1 MNLFQWMGRFSQ
13 VLERP
18 FSIGWTPY
26 TLKCMLGSLLLYGCG
41 VALYYSSRE
50 NRRPGE
56 EYGSAKWGNPK
67 ELNRKYMDHRHKDAN
82 IILTQRVRLGMD
94 GYITQRN
101 MNVLVVGGSGSCKTR
116 FFCKPNI
123 YSANCSYL
131 ITDPKGELL
140 RAAGALLAAQGYEVR
155 VFNLIDPSQSD
166 GYNPFSYIHSEKD
179 VLTLIDN
186 LIKNTTPRNASSNDP
201 FWEKAEIALDSALML
216 YLVSEAPPE
225 EQNFEMLIYMMNFAE
240 VREEDD
246 QYRSPLDMLFRA
258 LEEEQPNHVAVKQ
271 YKAFKQAAGVVCS
284 KRLLNQAVGK
294 SLRTHNL
301 KPKKGAQV
309 MRKNEKITALYE
321 RLSRDDFGKDDDQ
334 QRESNSISNQKAN
347 ALVLGKAA
355 ESNNLIQEK
364 YITVSAEKKSVEEA
378 RAFFSRVGTDLTT
391 GLSRMSSSVREI
403 TVNDRLRLLHDF
415 YRPGEE
421 QLFRFNLEDTIRK
434 GHDFR
439 DCIAPD
445 CISFQKNHYELG
457 DHVGRTLFLREYA
470 SFISDEMIT
479 ELMDYPRNM
488 MLSIDIIP
496 VAMDEAVSISRKQIM
511 AVDSDITRCR
521 QRQNQNGNYDAN
533 IPYELELARS
543 ETKEFMDD
551 LMSRDQRMMLALV
564 TLTHLADNL
573 EQLDQDTEAL
583 QAIGRARGCQ
593 FNILRYQQE
602 DALNTVLPLGLKRID
617 ATRTLTTE
625 CTAVL
630 MPFKSQEIQDA
641 GGIYYGVNAVSHNL
655 IVCNRGNLLNGN
667 GFITGVS
674 GSGKSMAA
682 KQEVSA
688 LALSTDH
695 DIIIVDPER
704 EYGELVRALGGEVIT
719 ISASDPNGCHIN
731 ALDLYEGYGDGKEPL
746 VMKSEFI
753 MSLYEQLMGADKIEP
768 QEKSIIDRS
777 VGNIYREYLKNYQ
790 GQPPTLKD
798 LYDDLMKQVNPE
810 AHRIALALEL
820 FTVGSLNV
828 FSHQTNINTKSR
840 ILCFDIQDLG
850 ENLKSVGLLVMLDA
864 IYNRVIQNRREGK
877 YTHVYIDEIYLF
889 FANGSGSGHS
899 ITNYSSEFLY
909 KCWKRFR
916 KYGATLTGITQNVEE
931 CLLSNTARMMFAN
944 SEFLLMLN
952 QATTDREQLARLLG
966 ASDTQMSY
974 VDNALAGHGLIKVGG
989 AIVPF
994 ANELP
999 KNTELYRLMTT
1010 KPGED

>member
-1 MNLFQWMGRFSQ
+1 MILFKHRRSAERDAFFVPRSVQKSIPIKRIYQDGVFQVSGKFS
-13 VLERP
+13 
-18 FSIGWTPY
+18 
-26 TLKCMLGSLLLYGCG
+26 
-41 VALYYSSRE
+41 
-50 NRRPGE
+50 
-56 EYGSAKWGNPK
+56 
-67 ELNRKYMDHRHKDAN
+67 
-82 IILTQRVRLGMD
+82 
-94 GYITQRN
+94 
-101 MNVLVVGGSGSCKTR
+101 KTWR
-116 FFCKPNI
+116 FFDVNYAVASPEKQRELFMT
-123 YSANCSYL
+123 YCSFL
-131 ITDPKGELL
+131 NSLPIGATAKITL
-140 RAAGALLAAQGYEVR
+140 
-155 VFNLIDPSQSD
+155 FNRQ
-166 GYNPFSYIHSEKD
+166 
-179 VLTLIDN
+179 
-186 LIKNTTPRNASSNDP
+186 
-201 FWEKAEIALDSALML
+201 
-216 YLVSEAPPE
+216 
-225 EQNFEMLIYMMNFAE
+225 
-240 VREEDD
+240 
-246 QYRSPLDMLFRA
+246 
-258 LEEEQPNHVAVKQ
+258 
-271 YKAFKQAAGVVCS
+271 
-284 KRLLNQAVGK
+284 LNQK
-294 SLRTHNL
+294 
-301 KPKKGAQV
+301 
-309 MRKNEKITALYE
+309 
-321 RLSRDDFGKDDDQ
+321 DFGRTLLMPMQGDRRD
-334 QRESNSISNQKAN
+334 RYRNEYNG
-347 ALVLGKAA
+347 LVLGKAA

-403 TVNDRLRLLHDF
+403 TVN
-415 YRPGEE
+415 
-421 QLFRFNLEDTIRK
+421 
-434 GHDFR
+434 DFR

-496 VAMDEAVSISRKQIM
+496 VAMDEAVSDIRKRIM
-511 AVDSDITRCR
+511 SVESDITRWQ
-521 QRQNQNGNYDAN
+521 QRQNQNNNFTAN
-533 IPYELELARS
+533 IPYDLEQMRS

-719 ISASDPNGCHIN
+719 ISAADPNGCHIN
-731 ALDLYEGYGDGKEPL
+731 ALDLSEGYGDGREPL

-777 VGNIYREYLKNYQ
+777 VGNIYREYLKSYQ

-999 KNTELYRLMTT
+999 KNTELYRLMSTR
-1010 KPGED
+1010 PGED

>member
-1 MNLFQWMGRFSQ
+1 MDLLTYLRRFEPEELVHIGGNTYATRTHDSLKISNGKWCWWSRNIGGTTALDYLTR
-13 VLERP
+13 VEG
-18 FSIGWTPY
+18 FSFLDAVQRILGELPRVPPKSEPAAPLPKTEF
-26 TLKCMLGSLLLYGCG
+26 TLPPKH
-41 VALYYSSRE
+41 AD
-50 NRRPGE
+50 NRRVF
-56 EYGSAKWGNPK
+56 A
-67 ELNRKYMDHRHKDAN
+67 
-82 IILTQRVRLGMD
+82 
-94 GYITQRN
+94 
-101 MNVLVVGGSGSCKTR
+101 
-116 FFCKPNI
+116 
-123 YSANCSYL
+123 YL
-131 ITDPKGELL
+131 RSRG
-140 RAAGALLAAQGYEVR
+140 
-155 VFNLIDPSQSD
+155 ID
-166 GYNPFSYIHSEKD
+166 
-179 VLTLIDN
+179 
-186 LIKNTTPRNASSNDP
+186 
-201 FWEKAEIALDSALML
+201 AEI
-216 YLVSEAPPE
+216 
-225 EQNFEMLIYMMNFAE
+225 I
-240 VREEDD
+240 
-246 QYRSPLDMLFRA
+246 
-258 LEEEQPNHVAVKQ
+258 NHCIKHGQ
-271 YKAFKQAAGVVCS
+271 
-284 KRLLNQAVGK
+284 
-294 SLRTHNL
+294 
-301 KPKKGAQV
+301 
-309 MRKNEKITALYE
+309 LYE
-321 RLSRDDFGKDDDQ
+321 D
-334 QRESNSISNQKAN
+334 
-347 ALVLGKAA
+347 A
-355 ESNNLIQEK
+355 E
-364 YITVSAEKKSVEEA
+364 
-378 RAFFSRVGTDLTT
+378 
-391 GLSRMSSSVREI
+391 
-403 TVNDRLRLLHDF
+403 H
-415 YRPGEE
+415 
-421 QLFRFNLEDTIRK
+421 
-434 GHDFR
+434 H
-439 DCIAPD
+439 
-445 CISFQKNHYELG
+445 
-457 DHVGRTLFLREYA
+457 
-470 SFISDEMIT
+470 
-479 ELMDYPRNM
+479 
-488 MLSIDIIP
+488 
-496 VAMDEAVSISRKQIM
+496 
-511 AVDSDITRCR
+511 
-521 QRQNQNGNYDAN
+521 
-533 IPYELELARS
+533 
-543 ETKEFMDD
+543 
-551 LMSRDQRMMLALV
+551 
-564 TLTHLADNL
+564 
-573 EQLDQDTEAL
+573 
-583 QAIGRARGCQ
+583 
-593 FNILRYQQE
+593 
-602 DALNTVLPLGLKRID
+602 
-617 ATRTLTTE
+617 TLTTE

-704 EYGELVRALGGEVIT
+704 EYGELVRALGSEVIT

-731 ALDLYEGYGDGKEPL
+731 ALDLSEGYGDGKEPL

-790 GQPPTLKD
+790 GEPPTLKD

-974 VDNALAGHGLIKVGG
+974 VDNAPAGHGLIKVGG

-999 KNTELYRLMTT
+999 KNTELYRLMSTR
-1010 KPGED
+1010 PGED

>member
-1 MNLFQWMGRFSQ
+1 MSTNGETADLMVREGIQITESALKLAGLGAKNLAALLIALANDNQKLAGK
-13 VLERP
+13 
-18 FSIGWTPY
+18 TN
-26 TLKCMLGSLLLYGCG
+26 LKRLIHD
-41 VALYYSSRE
+41 
-50 NRRPGE
+50 GE
-56 EYGSAKWGNPK
+56 ELTIFSVKQEDLKGFQMEAKRYGVLFYPIVNKVEKTGTVEIMVKA
-67 ELNRKYMDHRHKDAN
+67 KDAKQIN
-82 IILTQRVRLGMD
+82 RIFERM
-94 GYITQRN
+94 GYPAPVKEDTAAKKEN
-101 MNVLVVGGSGSCKTR
+101 
-116 FFCKPNI
+116 
-123 YSANCSYL
+123 A
-131 ITDPKGELL
+131 
-140 RAAGALLAAQGYEVR
+140 RAPSENSSKERGTGAR
-155 VFNLIDPSQSD
+155 
-166 GYNPFSYIHSEKD
+166 
-179 VLTLIDN
+179 
-186 LIKNTTPRNASSNDP
+186 ASTEP
-201 FWEKAEIALDSALML
+201 ATEKAD
-216 YLVSEAPPE
+216 
-225 EQNFEMLIYMMNFAE
+225 
-240 VREEDD
+240 
-246 QYRSPLDMLFRA
+246 
-258 LEEEQPNHVAVKQ
+258 
-271 YKAFKQAAGVVCS
+271 
-284 KRLLNQAVGK
+284 
-294 SLRTHNL
+294 
-301 KPKKGAQV
+301 
-309 MRKNEKITALYE
+309 
-321 RLSRDDFGKDDDQ
+321 
-334 QRESNSISNQKAN
+334 
-347 ALVLGKAA
+347 
-355 ESNNLIQEK
+355 
-364 YITVSAEKKSVEEA
+364 A
-378 RAFFSRVGTDLTT
+378 RP
-391 GLSRMSSSVREI
+391 SVRS
-403 TVNDRLRLLHDF
+403 RL
-415 YRPGEE
+415 
-421 QLFRFNLEDTIRK
+421 
-434 GHDFR
+434 
-439 DCIAPD
+439 
-445 CISFQKNHYELG
+445 
-457 DHVGRTLFLREYA
+457 
-470 SFISDEMIT
+470 M
-479 ELMDYPRNM
+479 
-488 MLSIDIIP
+488 
-496 VAMDEAVSISRKQIM
+496 
-511 AVDSDITRCR
+511 
-521 QRQNQNGNYDAN
+521 
-533 IPYELELARS
+533 
-543 ETKEFMDD
+543 
-551 LMSRDQRMMLALV
+551 
-564 TLTHLADNL
+564 
-573 EQLDQDTEAL
+573 AL
-583 QAIGRARGCQ
+583 QAAAERDGTAPIKDTVREAIQ
-593 FNILRYQQE
+593 KANILRYQQE
-602 DALNTVLPLGLKRID
+602 DALNTVLPLGLKRIE

-655 IVCNRGNLLNGN
+655 IICNRGNLLNGN

-731 ALDLYEGYGDGKEPL
+731 ALDLSEGYGDGREPL

-777 VGNIYREYLKNYQ
+777 VGNIYREYLKSYQ

-974 VDNALAGHGLIKVGG
+974 VDNAPAGHGLIKVGG

>member
-1 MNLFQWMGRFSQ
+1 MILFKHRRSAERDAFSVPRSVQKSIPIKRIYQDGVFQ
-13 VLERP
+13 VSGK
-18 FSIGWTPY
+18 FS
-26 TLKCMLGSLLLYGCG
+26 
-41 VALYYSSRE
+41 
-50 NRRPGE
+50 
-56 EYGSAKWGNPK
+56 
-67 ELNRKYMDHRHKDAN
+67 
-82 IILTQRVRLGMD
+82 
-94 GYITQRN
+94 
-101 MNVLVVGGSGSCKTR
+101 KTWR
-116 FFCKPNI
+116 FFDVNYAVASPEKQRELFMT
-123 YSANCSYL
+123 YCSFL
-131 ITDPKGELL
+131 NSLPIGATAKITL
-140 RAAGALLAAQGYEVR
+140 
-155 VFNLIDPSQSD
+155 FNRQ
-166 GYNPFSYIHSEKD
+166 
-179 VLTLIDN
+179 
-186 LIKNTTPRNASSNDP
+186 
-201 FWEKAEIALDSALML
+201 
-216 YLVSEAPPE
+216 
-225 EQNFEMLIYMMNFAE
+225 
-240 VREEDD
+240 
-246 QYRSPLDMLFRA
+246 
-258 LEEEQPNHVAVKQ
+258 
-271 YKAFKQAAGVVCS
+271 
-284 KRLLNQAVGK
+284 LNQK
-294 SLRTHNL
+294 
-301 KPKKGAQV
+301 
-309 MRKNEKITALYE
+309 
-321 RLSRDDFGKDDDQ
+321 DFGRTLLMPMQGDRRDLY
-334 QRESNSISNQKAN
+334 RNEYN

-457 DHVGRTLFLREYA
+457 NHVGRTLFLREYA
-470 SFISDEMIT
+470 SFISDAMIT

-496 VAMDEAVSISRKQIM
+496 VAMDEAVS
-511 AVDSDITRCR
+511 DIR
-521 QRQNQNGNYDAN
+521 
-533 IPYELELARS
+533 
-543 ETKEFMDD
+543 
-551 LMSRDQRMMLALV
+551 
-564 TLTHLADNL
+564 
-573 EQLDQDTEAL
+573 
-583 QAIGRARGCQ
+583 
-593 FNILRYQQE
+593 
-602 DALNTVLPLGLKRID
+602 KRIMSV
-617 ATRTLTTE
+617 E
-625 CTAVL
+625 
-630 MPFKSQEIQDA
+630 
-641 GGIYYGVNAVSHNL
+641 
-655 IVCNRGNLLNGN
+655 
-667 GFITGVS
+667 
-674 GSGKSMAA
+674 
-682 KQEVSA
+682 
-688 LALSTDH
+688 
-695 DIIIVDPER
+695 
-704 EYGELVRALGGEVIT
+704 
-719 ISASDPNGCHIN
+719 SD
-731 ALDLYEGYGDGKEPL
+731 
-746 VMKSEFI
+746 I

-790 GQPPTLKD
+790 GKPPTLKN

-974 VDNALAGHGLIKVGG
+974 VDNAPAGHGLIKVGG

-994 ANELP
+994 SNELP
-999 KNTELYRLMTT
+999 QNTELYRLMST
-1010 KPGED
+1010 KPNEKFL